1 MIDEDHEGNR
11 DGASRMRGPRTTA
24 GAAIVVLAS
33 VSLLAG
39 CGGGGSSS
47 SAGGQSGATNGAS
60 PKPVSAK
67 PVRVSSVSPKHLTG
81 HGAIHVTF
89 ASAITARTPLPKL
102 SPAVA
107 GHWTRSGTTATFTP
121 SHAYPPSTKI
131 TVMARRAKGHGHAT
145 VLKATTPTGKLLR
158 AQQILAR
165 LHYLPL
171 ATSAAT
177 PTSATEE
184 ASAVFRPPHGSF
196 SWRYADTPSGLKS
209 DFSAGKYGEVTRGAL
224 IAFQHQAGLTLDG
237 ALGPQTWKALEKAD
251 LADKTDPQPYSYVSA
266 SLYLPQSLSVWV
278 AGKTVLSSPVNGGV
292 ASAPTPLGTFP
303 VYERLTSTTMS
314 GTNPDGS
321 HYSDPGVPW
330 VNYFS
335 GGSAVHGFPRAS
347 YGSPQSVGCLEL
359 PISTAERVFGLINYG
374 TLVTVNGP
382 FVPPPPVAKPSPP
395 GHSASPTPTP
405 KPTPK
410 PTPTKHPTH
419 SPSPHPSP
427 THSAKH

>member
-1 MIDEDHEGNR
+1 
-11 DGASRMRGPRTTA
+11 MRGPRTTA
-24 GAAIVVLAS
+24 GAAVVVL
-33 VSLLAG
+33 VSAGVLAG
-39 CGGGGSSS
+39 CGGGGGSGVLGQHSGTSSS
-47 SAGGQSGATNGAS
+47 T

-67 PVRVSSVSPKHLTG
+67 PVRVSTVTPKKLHG
-81 HGAIHVTF
+81 HSAIQVTF
-89 ASAITARTPLPKL
+89 ASAITTRTPLPTL

-107 GHWTRSGTTATFTP
+107 GHWARSGSTATFTP
-121 SHAYPPSTKI
+121 SQAYPPSTKI
-131 TVMARRAKGHGHAT
+131 AVMAKRAKGHGRST
-145 VLKATTPTGKLLR
+145 VLTATTPAGKLLR
-158 AQQILAR
+158 AQQILAK

-171 ATSAAT
+171 TTSAAT
-177 PTSATEE
+177 PTTKAEE
-184 ASAVFRPPHGSF
+184 ASAVFSPPHGSF
-196 SWRYADTPSGLKS
+196 SWRYGNTPSSLKS
-209 DFSAGKYGEVTRGAL
+209 QFSPGKYGEVTRGAI
-224 IAFQHQAGLTLDG
+224 IAFQHASGIALDG
-237 ALGPQTWKALEKAD
+237 VLGQHTWAALEHAD
-251 LADKTDPQPYSYVSA
+251 LAHKTDPQPYSYVSA

-359 PISTAERVFGLINYG
+359 PIPTAQRVFGIINYG

-382 FVPPPPVAKPSPP
+382 YVPPPPVAKPSPP
-395 GHSASPTPTP
+395 GQPSPS
-405 KPTPK
+405 PTPK
-410 PTPTKHPTH
+410 PTPTKTVTH

-427 THSAKH
+427 THSKKKH

>member
-1 MIDEDHEGNR
+1 
-11 DGASRMRGPRTTA
+11 MRSPRITA
-24 GAAIVVLAS
+24 GAAVAVLATA
-33 VSLLAG
+33 SLLAG
-39 CGGGGSSS
+39 CGGGGSTP
-47 SAGGQSGATNGAS
+47 SAGSHSGTAAV

-67 PVRVSSVSPKHLTG
+67 PVRVTSVSPQRLHA
-81 HGAIHVTF
+81 HSPIAVTF
-89 ASAITARTPLPKL
+89 ASEITPRTPLPTL
-102 SPAVA
+102 SPTIQ
-107 GHWTRSGTTATFTP
+107 GHWTRSGTKATFTP

-131 TVMARRAKGHGHAT
+131 TVLARRAAGKGT
-145 VLKATTPTGKLLR
+145 KSVLRAQTPTGKLLR

-165 LHYLPL
+165 LRYLPL
-171 ATSAAT
+171 TTTAAAPKT
-177 PTSATEE
+177 RSEE
-184 ASAVFRPPHGSF
+184 ASAVFAPPHGAF
-196 SWRYADTPSGLKS
+196 SWRYGNTPSTLKS
-209 DFSAGKYGEVTRGAL
+209 DWAPGKNGQVTRGAI
-224 IAFQHQAGLTLDG
+224 IAFQHQAGIPLDG
-237 ALGPQTWKALEKAD
+237 LLGPTTWQALEKAD

-292 ASAPTPLGTFP
+292 ASAPTPLGTYA

-359 PISTAERVFGLINYG
+359 PIPTAERVFGLINYG

-382 FVPPPPVAKPSPP
+382 FVPPPPVAKPAPP
-395 GHSASPTPTP
+395 GHSASPSP
-405 KPTPK
+405 KPTASPTKPPTHTASPK
-410 PTPTKHPTH
+410 PKPK
-419 SPSPHPSP
+419 PSP
-427 THSAKH
+427 THSKKH

>member
-1 MIDEDHEGNR
+1 MLIEDHQGNDR
-11 DGASRMRGPRTTA
+11 WSVPMRGPRTTA
-24 GAAIVVLAS
+24 GAAIVVVAS

-39 CGGGGSSS
+39 CGGGGSSP
-47 SAGGQSGATNGAS
+47 SAGGQPGAAQVSS
-60 PKPVSAK
+60 PQPVSAK
-67 PVRVSSVSPKHLTG
+67 PVRVSSVSPKHLKG
-81 HGAIHVTF
+81 NSAIHVTF
-89 ASAITARTPLPKL
+89 ASAITTRTPLPKL

-107 GHWTRSGTTATFTP
+107 GRWTRSGSTATFTP
-121 SHAYPPSTKI
+121 SRAYPPSTKI
-131 TVMARRAKGHGHAT
+131 TVMARRAKGHGHT
-145 VLKATTPTGKLLR
+145 TILNATTPTGKLLR

-171 ATSAAT
+171 TTSADT
-177 PTSATEE
+177 PTSAAEE
-184 ASAVFRPPHGSF
+184 ASAVFAPPHGSF
-196 SWRYADTPSGLKS
+196 SWRYANTPSGLKS
-209 DFSAGKYGEVTRGAL
+209 GFSPGKYGEVTRGAL
-224 IAFQHQAGLTLDG
+224 IAFQHQNDLTMDG
-237 ALGPQTWKALEKAD
+237 ALGPQTWKVLEKAD
-251 LADKTDPQPYSYVSA
+251 LAGKTDPQPYSYVSA

-278 AGKTVLSSPVNGGV
+278 AGKTVISSPVNGGV

-359 PISTAERVFGLINYG
+359 PIPTAEKVFGLINYG

-395 GHSASPTPTP
+395 GHTASPTPTP
-405 KPTPK
+405 KPT

-427 THSAKH
+427 THSAKGH

>member
-1 MIDEDHEGNR
+1 
-11 DGASRMRGPRTTA
+11 MRGPRTTA
-24 GAAIVVLAS
+24 GAAIAVLATA
-33 VSLLAG
+33 SLLAG
-39 CGGGGSSS
+39 CGGGGGSSP
-47 SAGGQSGATNGAS
+47 SAGGQPGSAQSSS
-60 PKPVSAK
+60 PQPVSAK
-67 PVRVSSVSPKHLTG
+67 PVRVSSVAPKHLKG
-81 HGAIHVTF
+81 HSAIHVTF
-89 ASAITARTPLPKL
+89 AASITSRTPLPKL
-102 SPAVA
+102 SPAMA

-121 SHAYPPSTKI
+121 AHAYPPSTKI
-131 TVMARRAKGHGHAT
+131 TVMARRAKGTGRLSVFHG
-145 VLKATTPTGKLLR
+145 TTPTGKLLR

-171 ATSAAT
+171 TTAANT
-177 PTSATEE
+177 PTSAAAE
-184 ASAVFRPPHGSF
+184 ASAVFAPPHGSF
-196 SWRYADTPSGLKS
+196 SWRYGNTPSGLKS
-209 DFSAGKYGEVTRGAL
+209 GFSPGKYGEVTRGAL
-224 IAFQHQAGLTLDG
+224 IAFQHQAGLTMDG
-237 ALGPQTWKALEKAD
+237 ALGPQTWKSLEKAD
-251 LADKTDPQPYSYVSA
+251 LAGKTDPQPYSYVSA

-359 PISTAERVFGLINYG
+359 PIPTAERVFGLINYG

-395 GHSASPTPTP
+395 GHTASPTPTP

-410 PTPTKHPTH
+410 PTPTHPTH

-427 THSAKH
+427 THKPKH

>member
-1 MIDEDHEGNR
+1 
-11 DGASRMRGPRTTA
+11 
-24 GAAIVVLAS
+24 
-33 VSLLAG
+33 
-39 CGGGGSSS
+39 
-47 SAGGQSGATNGAS
+47 
-60 PKPVSAK
+60 
-67 PVRVSSVSPKHLTG
+67 
-81 HGAIHVTF
+81 
-89 ASAITARTPLPKL
+89 
-102 SPAVA
+102 
-107 GHWTRSGTTATFTP
+107 
-121 SHAYPPSTKI
+121 
-131 TVMARRAKGHGHAT
+131 
-145 VLKATTPTGKLLR
+145 
-158 AQQILAR
+158 
-165 LHYLPL
+165 
-171 ATSAAT
+171 
-177 PTSATEE
+177 
-184 ASAVFRPPHGSF
+184 
-196 SWRYADTPSGLKS
+196 
-209 DFSAGKYGEVTRGAL
+209 
-224 IAFQHQAGLTLDG
+224 
-237 ALGPQTWKALEKAD
+237 
-251 LADKTDPQPYSYVSA
+251 VSA

-359 PISTAERVFGLINYG
+359 PIPTAERVFGLINYG

-395 GHSASPTPTP
+395 GHTASPTPTP

-410 PTPTKHPTH
+410 PTPTKPTH

>member
-1 MIDEDHEGNR
+1 MECP
-11 DGASRMRGPRTTA
+11 MRGPRTTA
-24 GAAIVVLAS
+24 SAAVVVLAS

-39 CGGGGSSS
+39 CGGGGSSPA
-47 SAGGQSGATNGAS
+47 AGGQPGTAQVSS
-60 PKPVSAK
+60 PRPVSAK
-67 PVRVSSVSPKHLTG
+67 PVRVSSVAPKHLKG
-81 HGAIHVTF
+81 HSAIHVTF
-89 ASAITARTPLPKL
+89 TSAITARTPLPTL
-102 SPAVA
+102 SPAVP

-121 SHAYPPSTKI
+121 SRAYPPNIKVK
-131 TVMARRAKGHGHAT
+131 VMARRAKGHGRTT
-145 VLKATTPTGKLLR
+145 VLDASTPTGKLLR

-171 ATSAAT
+171 KTAADT
-177 PTSATEE
+177 PTTAVEE
-184 ASAVFRPPHGSF
+184 ASAVFAPPHGSF
-196 SWRYADTPSGLKS
+196 SWRYDNTPSGLKS
-209 DFSAGKYGEVTRGAL
+209 GFSPGKYGEVTRGAI
-224 IAFQHQAGLTLDG
+224 IAFQHQAGIALDG
-237 ALGPQTWKALEKAD
+237 VLGPETWKALEKAD
-251 LADKTDPQPYSYVSA
+251 LADKTDPQAYSYVSA

-278 AGKTVLSSPVNGGV
+278 AGKTVVSSPVNGGV

-359 PISTAERVFGLINYG
+359 PIPTAERVFGLINYG

-395 GHSASPTPTP
+395 GHTASPTPTP
-405 KPTPK
+405 
-410 PTPTKHPTH
+410 TPTKQPTH
-419 SPSPHPSP
+419 SPSPHPTP
-427 THSAKH
+427 THSAKSH